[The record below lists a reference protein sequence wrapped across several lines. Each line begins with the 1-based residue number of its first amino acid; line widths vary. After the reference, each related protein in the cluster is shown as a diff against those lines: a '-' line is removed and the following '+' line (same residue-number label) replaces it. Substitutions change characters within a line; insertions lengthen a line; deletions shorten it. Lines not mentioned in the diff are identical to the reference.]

1 MALIKTNRMRTVH
14 AALCIMLVIMSS
26 TLSSCE
32 EVSCLPSSNA
42 FWRPKDKAKFASAP
56 PVTHLPSADAS
67 FLRDNIQPLSLV
79 LVRLLGRTIIDSFH
93 E

>member
-32 EVSCLPSSNA
+32 EDEKVC
-42 FWRPKDKAKFASAP
+42 FQCEKC
-56 PVTHLPSADAS
+56 S
-67 FLRDNIQPLSLV
+67 FLLAKLKCFLEAKRQGKVCVSATCNTPTECGCVFLK
-79 LVRLLGRTIIDSFH
+79 R
-93 E
+93 

>member
-32 EVSCLPSSNA
+32 EGEY
-42 FWRPKDKAKFASAP
+42 
-56 PVTHLPSADAS
+56 VTCYVLAI
-67 FLRDNIQPLSLV
+67 IQL
-79 LVRLLGRTIIDSFH
+79 I
-93 E
+93 